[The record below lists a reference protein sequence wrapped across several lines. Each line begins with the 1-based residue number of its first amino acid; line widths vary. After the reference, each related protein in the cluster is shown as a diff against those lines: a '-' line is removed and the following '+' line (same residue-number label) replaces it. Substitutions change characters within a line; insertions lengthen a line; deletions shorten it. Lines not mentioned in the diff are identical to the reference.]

1 MELVKDTTAYEVDTR
16 SFDDLRRMCRSLLND
31 VSNGIKITEGNIEEW
46 AVDDIP
52 DMVAVG
58 EYLPSHEWISRNV
71 YSERYLIDSD
81 GELIEVQLMVAGGG
95 PTIWVHCSANS
106 VEVHGYW
113 CGDHVKVDAFY
124 EDGMGIWD
132 YYSEMTRFKRA

>member
-1 MELVKDTTAYEVDTR
+1 MELAKDTTA
-16 SFDDLRRMCRSLLND
+16 DDLRRMCRSILND
-31 VSNGIKITEGNIEEW
+31 VCDGIEITAENIEEW
-46 AVDDIP
+46 AVEEIP
-52 DMVAVG
+52 DMVVVG
-58 EYLPSHEWISRNV
+58 DYLPTHEWISRNV

-95 PTIWVHCSANS
+95 PSIWVHCSANS

-113 CGDHVKVDAFY
+113 GADHVKVDAY
-124 EDGMGIWD
+124 TGVWPDESGDGLGVWD

>member
-1 MELVKDTTAYEVDTR
+1 MELVKDTTK
-16 SFDDLRRMCRSLLND
+16 DDLRRMCKSMLDEVCDGILL
-31 VSNGIKITEGNIEEW
+31 TEENIEEW
-46 AVDDIP
+46 AVHDIP
-52 DMVAVG
+52 DMVVVG
-58 EYLPSHEWISRNV
+58 EYLPCHEWISRNV

-81 GELIEVQLMVAGGG
+81 GELIEVQMMVAGGG

-113 CGDHVKVDAFY
+113 GGDHVRQNALI

-132 YYSEMTRFKRA
+132 YYSEMPRFRRDY

>member
-1 MELVKDTTAYEVDTR
+1 MELAKDTTA
-16 SFDDLRRMCRSLLND
+16 DDLRRMCRSILND
-31 VSNGIKITEGNIEEW
+31 VCDGIEITAENIEEW
-46 AVDDIP
+46 AVHDIP
-52 DMVAVG
+52 DMVQVG
-58 EYLPSHEWISRNV
+58 DYLPTHEWISRNV

-95 PTIWVHCSANS
+95 PSIWVHCLANS

-113 CGDHVKVDAFY
+113 GGDHVRVDALV

-132 YYSEMTRFKRA
+132 YYNEMTRFKRV